1 MINNSNLDVFP
12 PIYTIL
18 TLSYY
23 SFNVYFLF
31 YSNKT
36 DTMVILIGIKKM
48 KFCLYFFI
56 RGDFMEQTT
65 HNPQKHII
73 FTFLLIYILNCMDLL
88 FTYTYLKT
96 GIFVECNPIMRLL
109 LNNTY
114 LTIFAKLILPA
125 VLVIFLFFQLEEYSL
140 ASLKLYKWG
149 GIFLTV
155 LYTLLNVIHLYYF
168 FQFFFISS

>member
-1 MINNSNLDVFP
+1 
-12 PIYTIL
+12 
-18 TLSYY
+18 
-23 SFNVYFLF
+23 
-31 YSNKT
+31 
-36 DTMVILIGIKKM
+36 M

-56 RGDFMEQTT
+56 RGDFMEQTRCNT
-65 HNPQKHII
+65 QKHIT

-109 LNNTY
+109 LSNTY

-125 VLVIFLFFQLEEYSL
+125 VLVIFLFFQLEEHST
-140 ASLKLYKWG
+140 SLKLYRWG
-149 GIFLTV
+149 GTFLTL
-155 LYTLLNVIHLYYF
+155 LYTLLNVMHLYYF